1 MNKKLIAVLMALSL
15 LTACGG
21 QGIVEESYIEDV
33 STDMENVSTDTS
45 YDEEA
50 QVSDLDVLERSD
62 LKELEVEDILTPVTY
77 ITGSV
82 DYSEKATVM
91 ASNLSVEDTALVY
104 INNEKPES
112 YTDLLNDEA
121 ITIYYD
127 DTVILIYKGEEEK
140 TYVQKSSRKYV
151 HRHGFA
157 SIYRPYRSN
166 IFWYS
171 NRQYEQKYY
180 KKDNQRYGNGGYEIK
195 ATDPK
200 PASKVDKN
208 KISTGQNES
217 SKVKTNSDWNNL
229 KTTGSGGNSVKTG
242 STGTRT
248 SIGGGTSFGK

>member
-1 MNKKLIAVLMALSL
+1 MVGVLMDKRLIGVLLAMSL

-21 QGIVEESYIEDV
+21 QSLDESYIE
-33 STDMENVSTDTS
+33 ELPADTS
-45 YDEEA
+45 YSQKS
-50 QVSDLDVLERSD
+50 QVSDLDELERSD
-62 LKELEVEDILTPVTY
+62 LKGLKVEDILTPVTH
-77 ITGSV
+77 ITGNV
-82 DYSEKATVM
+82 DSSEKATVM
-91 ASNLSVEDTALVY
+91 ESSLSVEDTALVY
-104 INNEKPES
+104 INEEEPES

-121 ITIYYD
+121 ITLYYD
-127 DTVILIYKGEEEK
+127 DAVVLVYKGEEEK

-151 HRHGFA
+151 HRHGFS
-157 SIYRPYRSN
+157 SIYRPYRTN

-171 NRQYEQKYY
+171 NRQYERKYY
-180 KKDNQRYGNGGYEIK
+180 KRDNERYGSGGYEIK

-208 KISTGQNES
+208 KISTGQNDS

-229 KTTGSGGNSVKTG
+229 KTNGSSGNSVKTG